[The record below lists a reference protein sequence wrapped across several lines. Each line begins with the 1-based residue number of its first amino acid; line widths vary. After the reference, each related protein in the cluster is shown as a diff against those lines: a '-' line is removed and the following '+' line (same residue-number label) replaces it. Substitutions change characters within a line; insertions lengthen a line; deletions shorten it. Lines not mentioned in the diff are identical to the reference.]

1 MAAIITKDTRV
12 HNAKQFVEAVGETAN
27 TTLYTFIGKPTAWAN
42 ESAPDTPTDTFK
54 SQIDI
59 WENMTALKKVS
70 DGDISLV
77 IPRNAWKTGN
87 VYYQFNDSVAS
98 NTLFD
103 AQMVVINS
111 NYQVYKCLSNNYGG
125 ASSVEPQGTG
135 FVANNIIKHDLI
147 SQDGYIWKYM
157 YTITTPQWAKFG
169 TSTFMPVSDDSTVTT
184 NAANARGIY
193 AYKLTNTSTSLS
205 TGNHY
210 LRIDGDGTGANAN
223 ITVSS
228 GVITA
233 LRVNDYGSAYSFAN
247 IKVTTAGTSLGSA
260 VIDPICAPAEG
271 HGNSSIEELG
281 GVYAMINTRLEPT
294 DAPEIPVSGF
304 KFRQVGLLKDPYL
317 YGTTTIPSAPSTYT
331 KLTAYSNVTIGSI
344 QNTGSLLAG
353 ATIRNSTNTANATVV
368 SYSGSVINYIKTRNS
383 SSNVAANYTPFTN
396 GDVLYVDNAQIGTI
410 TAMGNATVRL
420 RSGEIIY
427 IDNRNVITRASDQV
441 EDLHIVLEF

>member
-27 TTLYTFIGKPTAWAN
+27 TTIYTFIGKPSAWAN
-42 ESAPDTPTDTFK
+42 ETSPDTPSDTFK

-103 AQMVVINS
+103 APMVVINS
-111 NYQVYKCLSNNYGG
+111 NYQVYKCLSNNFGG
-125 ASSVEPQGTG
+125 ASTVEPQGTG
-135 FVANNIIKHDLI
+135 FAANNIVKHDLI
-147 SQDGYIWKYM
+147 SQDGYLWKYM

-169 TSTFMPVSDDSTVTT
+169 TSTFMPVSDDATVTL

-210 LRIDGDGTGANAN
+210 LRIDGDGAGANAN

-233 LRVNDYGSAYSFAN
+233 LRVNDYGSGYSFAN

-260 VIDPICAPAEG
+260 VVDPICAPSEG

-383 SSNVAANYTPFTN
+383 SSNVAANYTPFAN

-410 TAMGNATVRL
+410 TAMGNATVRI

>member
-27 TTLYTFIGKPTAWAN
+27 TTIYTFIGKPSAWAN
-42 ESAPDTPTDTFK
+42 ETSPDTPSDTFK

-103 AQMVVINS
+103 APMVVINS
-111 NYQVYKCLSNNYGG
+111 NYQVYKCLSNNFGG
-125 ASSVEPQGTG
+125 ASTVEPQGTG
-135 FVANNIIKHDLI
+135 FAANNIVKHDLI
-147 SQDGYIWKYM
+147 SQDGYLWKYM

-169 TSTFMPVSDDSTVTT
+169 TTTFMPVSDDATVTL

-210 LRIDGDGTGANAN
+210 LRIDGDGAGANAN

-233 LRVNDYGSAYSFAN
+233 LRVNDYGSGYSFAN

-260 VIDPICAPAEG
+260 VVDPICAPSEG

-383 SSNVAANYTPFTN
+383 SSNVAANYTPFAN

-410 TAMGNATVRL
+410 TAMGNATVRI